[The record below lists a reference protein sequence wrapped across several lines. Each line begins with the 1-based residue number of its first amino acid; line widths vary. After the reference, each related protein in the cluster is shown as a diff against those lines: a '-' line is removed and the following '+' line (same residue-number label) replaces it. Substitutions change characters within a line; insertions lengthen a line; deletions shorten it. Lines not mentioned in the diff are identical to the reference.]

1 MKTMVDP
8 ACNTHKCG
16 QHPET
21 CKKEVAQ
28 APDKN
33 KVSFHLLADP
43 GSNVFVAGSFNGWNP
58 AQFRLSAHPQ
68 DNLFGIELTL
78 PPGRHEYKFVV
89 NGEWRLDPSCP
100 DWRLNCQGTLNSV
113 VSVHPPTA

>member
-8 ACNTHKCG
+8 AGNTHKYAP
-16 QHPET
+16 HAEPY
-21 CKKEVAQ
+21 KKAVAQ
-28 APDKN
+28 APDPH
-33 KVSFHLLADP
+33 KVSFHLSADP
-43 GSNVFVAGSFNGWNP
+43 GSDVFVAGSFNGWNP
-58 AQFRLSAHPQ
+58 AQFRLNRLSHE
-68 DNLFGIELTL
+68 NIFGIELTL

-113 VSVHPPTA
+113 VSVQSMA